1 MFLTMGYLTHKQMQ
15 IWELKKK
22 GILEAHIARELSI
35 TRQTVHKTIKVANS
49 KISQA
54 LMEVAELN
62 KIRINEVNPT
72 KGILIGYSLDFKTP
86 VIITF
91 SAKNGV
97 QIWYKHK
104 GNCKK
109 CDQLET
115 CQRML
120 LMELKD
126 RNIQP
131 PENLESISPSEL
143 AEFLLQKIIQR

>member
-1 MFLTMGYLTHKQMQ
+1 MLTVGYLTYKQMQ
-15 IWELKKK
+15 IWDLKKK
-22 GILEAHIARELSI
+22 GILEAHIARKLGV
-35 TRQTVHKTIKVANS
+35 TRQTVHKAVEVANS

-54 LMEVAELN
+54 LWEIAKLN
-62 KIRINEVNPT
+62 KIRVNEVDPA
-72 KGILIGYSLDFKTP
+72 KGILTGYSREFKTP

-104 GNCKK
+104 GNCEK

-120 LMELKD
+120 LEELED
-126 RNIQP
+126 RNISP

-143 AEFLLQKIIQR
+143 AEFLLQKIIQQ